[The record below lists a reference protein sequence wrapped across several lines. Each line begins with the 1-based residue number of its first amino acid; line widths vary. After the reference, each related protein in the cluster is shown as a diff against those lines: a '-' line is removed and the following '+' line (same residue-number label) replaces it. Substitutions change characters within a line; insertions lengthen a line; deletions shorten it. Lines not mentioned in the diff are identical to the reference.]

1 MATRQGLDASI
12 VNRLGADEQA
22 LFFAVKAEFDTDD
35 ILVWSG
41 TDDLVI
47 GSDTYTGAGTLL
59 SVSGSEDNTQLQSN
73 GLVVA
78 MSGMDST
85 VVNYALTENYQNR
98 PITVLMGYVMG
109 GTNEVAGTLTLFK
122 GRMTSLI
129 INDDPTGSTVTI
141 DAENRLVDLDRPS
154 NFRYTKES
162 QNFLHSG
169 DTSFDRV
176 ASLQDK
182 QIVWGSSHT
191 GSGSIN
197 DSGSGSGEN
206 RHSGGAGGNGAGK
219 Q

>member
-1 MATRQGLDASI
+1 MATRQGLDSSI

-41 TDDLVI
+41 IDDLVI
-47 GSDTYTGAGTLL
+47 GSDTYTGAGSLL
-59 SVSGSEDNTQLQSN
+59 SISNVEENTELKSN
-73 GLVVA
+73 GLTIGI
-78 MSGMDST
+78 SGMDNT

-98 PITVLMGYVMG
+98 PITLFLGYVMG

-122 GRMTSLI
+122 GRMTSLV
-129 INDDPTGSTVTI
+129 INDTPDGSTVSI

-154 NFRYTKES
+154 NLRYTKES

-169 DTSFDRV
+169 DTGFNRV

-182 QIVWGSSHT
+182 QIAWGKTSAT
-191 GSGSIN
+191 AG
-197 DSGSGSGEN
+197 
-206 RHSGGAGGNGAGK
+206 GGAGGGGDNGRGRDEYSHVQK
-219 Q
+219 E

>member
-1 MATRQGLDASI
+1 MATRQGLDSSI

-35 ILVWSG
+35 IRVWSG
-41 TDDLVI
+41 VDDLTI
-47 GSDTYTGAGTLL
+47 SSETYTGAGTLL
-59 SVSGSEDNTQLQSN
+59 SVSNTEDNLELKSN

-78 MSGMDST
+78 LSGMDTT

-98 PITVLMGYVMG
+98 PITIFMGYVMG

-122 GRMTSLI
+122 GRMTSLV
-129 INDDPTGSTVTI
+129 INDTPEGSTVTI

-154 NFRYTKES
+154 NLRYTKES

-169 DTSFDRV
+169 DTGFNRV

-182 QIVWGSSHT
+182 QINWGKSGYGG
-191 GSGSIN
+191 GSGGG
-197 DSGSGSGEN
+197 GSVGEDEYN
-206 RHSGGAGGNGAGK
+206 QSYRRERR
-219 Q
+219 

>member
-1 MATRQGLDASI
+1 MATRQGLNSSI

-47 GSDTYTGAGTLL
+47 GSDTYTGAGSLL
-59 SVSGSEDNTQLQSN
+59 NISNSEDNLELKSN
-73 GLVVA
+73 GLVISL
-78 MSGMDST
+78 SGMDTT
-85 VVNYALTENYQNR
+85 VVTYALTENYQNR
-98 PITVLMGYVMG
+98 PITLFLGYVMG

-122 GRMTSLI
+122 GRMTSLVV
-129 INDDPTGSTVTI
+129 NDTPEGSTVTI

-169 DTSFDRV
+169 DTGFDRV

-197 DSGSGSGEN
+197 DGGGSGRN
-206 RHSGGAGGNGAGK
+206 RHSGGGGGNGADRE
-219 Q
+219 

>member
-1 MATRQGLDASI
+1 MATRQGLDSSI

-59 SVSGSEDNTQLQSN
+59 NVSNSEDNLELKSN
-73 GLVVA
+73 GLVISL
-78 MSGMDST
+78 SGMDST
-85 VVNYALTENYQNR
+85 VVTYALTENYQNR
-98 PITVLMGYVMG
+98 PITLFLGYVMG
-109 GTNEVAGTLTLFK
+109 GTNEVAGKLTLFK
-122 GRMTSLI
+122 GRMASLVV
-129 INDDPTGSTVTI
+129 NDTPEGSTVTI

-154 NFRYTKES
+154 NLRYTKES

-169 DTSFDRV
+169 DTGFNRV

-182 QIVWGSSHT
+182 QINWGKTSSS
-191 GSGSIN
+191 GGGGGSI
-197 DSGSGSGEN
+197 GEDEYN
-206 RHSGGAGGNGAGK
+206 QSYRN
-219 Q
+219 QRR

>member
-59 SVSGSEDNTQLQSN
+59 SVSNSEDNLELKSN
-73 GLVVA
+73 GLVVGL
-78 MSGMDST
+78 SGMDTT

-98 PITVLMGYVMG
+98 PITIFLGYVMG

-122 GRMTSLI
+122 GRMTSLV
-129 INDDPTGSTVTI
+129 INDTPDGSIVTI

-154 NFRYTKES
+154 NLRYTKES

-169 DTSFDRV
+169 DTGFNRV

-182 QIVWGSSHT
+182 QIVWGKSSDT
-191 GSGSIN
+191 
-197 DSGSGSGEN
+197 
-206 RHSGGAGGNGAGK
+206 AGK
-219 Q
+219 GGSSDRDNGFQGSDPQLK

>member
-1 MATRQGLDASI
+1 MATRQGLDSSI

-41 TDDLVI
+41 MDDLVI

-59 SVSGSEDNTQLQSN
+59 SVSNSEDNLELKSN

-78 MSGMDST
+78 LSGMDTT

-98 PITVLMGYVMG
+98 PITIFMGYVMG

-122 GRMTSLI
+122 GRMTSLV
-129 INDDPTGSTVTI
+129 INDTPEGSTVTI

-154 NFRYTKES
+154 NLRYTKES

-169 DTSFDRV
+169 DTGFNRV

-182 QIVWGSSHT
+182 QINWGKTSS
-191 GSGSIN
+191 
-197 DSGSGSGEN
+197 
-206 RHSGGAGGNGAGK
+206 SGGGGSRGEDEYN
-219 Q
+219 QSYRNQRR

>member
-22 LFFAVKAEFDTDD
+22 IFFAVKAEFDTDD

-41 TDDLVI
+41 IDDLVI

-59 SVSGSEDNTQLQSN
+59 SVSNSEDNLELKSN

-78 MSGMDST
+78 LSGMDTT

-98 PITVLMGYVMG
+98 PITIFMGYVMG

-122 GRMTSLI
+122 GRMTSLV
-129 INDDPTGSTVTI
+129 INDTPEGSTVTI

-154 NFRYTKES
+154 NLRYTKES

-169 DTSFDRV
+169 DTAFNRV

-182 QIVWGSSHT
+182 QINWGKS
-191 GSGSIN
+191 
-197 DSGSGSGEN
+197 
-206 RHSGGAGGNGAGK
+206 SGGAGGGPSRGESEYN
-219 Q
+219 QIPNRDHLRQ

>member
-1 MATRQGLDASI
+1 MATRQGLDSSI

-41 TDDLVI
+41 MDDLVI

-59 SVSGSEDNTQLQSN
+59 SVSNSEDNLELKSN

-78 MSGMDST
+78 LSGMDTT

-98 PITVLMGYVMG
+98 PITIFMGYVMG

-122 GRMTSLI
+122 GRMTSLV
-129 INDDPTGSTVTI
+129 INDTPEGSTVTI

-154 NFRYTKES
+154 NLRYTKES

-169 DTSFDRV
+169 DTGFNRV

-182 QIVWGSSHT
+182 QINWGKTSDT
-191 GSGSIN
+191 AGGVGGGGGGGN
-197 DSGSGSGEN
+197 Q
-206 RHSGGAGGNGAGK
+206 HSDGRGGNGAQFK
-219 Q
+219 

>member
-1 MATRQGLDASI
+1 MATRQGLDSSI

-41 TDDLVI
+41 IDDLVI

-59 SVSGSEDNTQLQSN
+59 SVSNSEDNLELKSN

-78 MSGMDST
+78 LSGMDTT

-98 PITVLMGYVMG
+98 PITFFMGYVMG
-109 GTNEVAGTLTLFK
+109 GTNEVAGTLTLFR
-122 GRMTSLI
+122 GRMTSLV
-129 INDDPTGSTVTI
+129 INDEPTGSTVTI
-141 DAENRLVDLDRPS
+141 DAENRLIDLDRPS
-154 NFRYTKES
+154 NLRYTKES

-169 DTSFDRV
+169 DTGFNRV

-182 QIVWGSSHT
+182 QINWGKA
-191 GSGSIN
+191 
-197 DSGSGSGEN
+197 GE
-206 RHSGGAGGNGAGK
+206 SASTGGAGGGGNNHSDGSSGNGGRFR
-219 Q
+219 